1 MEREFKW
8 YIMVSLI
15 LCGIRTNSA
24 QKIYNI
30 ENMCSGAGVYDIESD
45 ITVYLRGGYITAGIL
60 GQTCSTTLR
69 AKQQDHILSFAEPV
83 NGLSCNG
90 AVVEVI
96 FGSISKKYVCDTLA
110 SGKFSTQTRQAV
122 IRLSL
127 PSNNAA
133 FGQFQLQVT
142 SGITPVDPALSGSS
156 SVSVGLIV
164 GAVVGICVFL
174 LLICIIGVCMHKKIG
189 RAKANAMMYNANQTM
204 DCLEIDMTPDK
215 SVGFTNNYSSNG
227 GEPSPVAK
235 TKLLNGYD
243 GNTRKSPNSNR
254 RVNRPDT
261 LSFRNAYNKP
271 KPTTNVAGNKAVDK
285 NYVDDGDD
293 TYYNMDEDKIQQPNR
308 PKTPVTPILSGL
320 HSNPKFRK
328 SYTENERDAEDR
340 AKRISY
346 STSNDSIDQR
356 PALPKVP
363 VTVKTAKVNKS
374 MSMRKATRPDSFGDL
389 SSSTPASDEIEEER
403 RNHDQREKPMHSL
416 KPNRKHSPEQE
427 RKQTNKMRDQRLN
440 DLKNEEENERAT
452 GMFQKQSSSRSS
464 KGSRKSPRLGKNTK
478 GFGHRRTG
486 SRGDDAISIGSRT
499 DLESLPPLQRSSS
512 KTSLYASR
520 SSLYSRRRGSGRG
533 DRLES
538 CADSLASYAHDDI
551 DYYRRSRRSYND
563 YDDDFGGYEKP
574 ISRNDRLRMSR
585 SDHDL
590 GRAMKEISTQ
600 TLRET
605 ATQTGLEESVV
616 VHTKR
621 IVKRRPRS
629 RSMSA
634 MGTQT
639 HKKERTRRR
648 SKSKED
654 LATTD
659 DEKTEKKK
667 PEIKPKPKPKPRKS
681 LTNVDNAVQSDNEI
695 LKRKR
700 SKKRSKSDAHKA
712 KSMEDIT
719 QDSVKVPAVP
729 GPQIPHQVHHSH
741 TVPSNLRNYG
751 PPRPIPV
758 PPPYTTLPHGAQPAQ
773 YVTSQGQTVFM
784 QGQGQPVVVQG
795 QGQPLTVQGHPVM
808 NGQQSVRPQQSHNP
822 GNRSMAHVPGQPK
835 KSNWDTLLELTE
847 KQKAG
852 IPTDTESIISSV
864 FTSNPPP
871 TYMPGQPGYYPY
883 QQGYNQQLVQQLP
896 IHQQPVQHIPQ
907 TQPVQHIQEQ
917 YVPAQPSMQYPPSQG
932 WPLPPKSYQNESEK
946 SSSGTT
952 GSSSSTSGMYVGT
965 TSPPQS
971 QGKSSW
977 DRLKEMTDQQY
988 KIAYTSEK
996 ADQNESVV

>member
-30 ENMCSGAGVYDIESD
+30 ESVCRSAGVYDVNSD
-45 ITVYLRGGYITAGIL
+45 ITVYLRGGYISGGIF
-60 GQTCSTTLR
+60 GHTCSITLR
-69 AKQQDHILSFAEPV
+69 AKQHDHILSFAEPL
-83 NGLSCNG
+83 NSLSCNG
-90 AVVEVI
+90 ALVEII
-96 FGSISKKYVCDTLA
+96 FGSITKKYACDTLA
-110 SGKFSTQTRQAV
+110 SGKFSTQTRQAE

-133 FGQFQLQVT
+133 FGQFQLQIT
-142 SGITPVDPALSGSS
+142 SGITPVDPALSSSS
-156 SVSVGLIV
+156 SVSVGLII
-164 GAVVGICVFL
+164 GAVVGVCVFL
-174 LLICIIGVCMHKKIG
+174 FLICIIGVCMHKKMS
-189 RAKANAMMYNANQTM
+189 RAKAHAMMYNASQTR
-204 DCLEIDMTPDK
+204 DRLEIDMTPNK
-215 SVGFTNNYSSNG
+215 NVGFTNNYSSN

-243 GNTRKSPNSNR
+243 ENTQESPNSNR
-254 RVNRPDT
+254 RANRPDT

-271 KPTTNVAGNKAVDK
+271 KPTANIAGNKAVDK

-293 TYYNMDEDKIQQPNR
+293 TYYNMDEDQIQQPNR

-346 STSNDSIDQR
+346 STSNDSIHQR

-363 VTVKTAKVNKS
+363 VTVKTTKVNKS

-403 RNHDQREKPMHSL
+403 RNHDRREKPMHSL
-416 KPNRKHSPEQE
+416 KPNRKRSPEQE
-427 RKQTNKMRDQRLN
+427 RKQTNKMKDQRLN

-452 GMFQKQSSSRSS
+452 GMFQKQSSIRSS
-464 KGSRKSPRLGKNTK
+464 KGSRKSPRLGKSTK

-533 DRLES
+533 ERLES

-551 DYYRRSRRSYND
+551 DCYRRSRRSYND

-605 ATQTGLEESVV
+605 ATQTGHEECVV

-629 RSMSA
+629 RSLSA

-639 HKKERTRRR
+639 QKKERTRRR

-659 DEKTEKKK
+659 DEQTEKKK
-667 PEIKPKPKPKPRKS
+667 PEIKPKPKSKPKPKPRKS
-681 LTNVDNAVQSDNEI
+681 LTSVDNAVQSDNEI

-719 QDSVKVPAVP
+719 QNSVKEPAVP
-729 GPQIPHQVHHSH
+729 EPQIPHQVHHSH

-751 PPRPIPV
+751 PPGDIPV

-773 YVTSQGQTVFM
+773 YVTSQGQSVFI
-784 QGQGQPVVVQG
+784 QGQGQPIVV

-808 NGQQSVRPQQSHNP
+808 NGQQSVRHQQPHNP
-822 GNRSMAHVPGQPK
+822 QNPVISGNRSMAHAPRQQK

-896 IHQQPVQHIPQ
+896 IQQ
-907 TQPVQHIQEQ
+907 QPVQHIQEQ
-917 YVPAQPSMQYPPSQG
+917 YVQAQPSIQYPPSQG

-952 GSSSSTSGMYVGT
+952 GSSSSTSGMYVGS